1 MTTIVGLGFGFIYL
15 SANIGVAA
23 YFHKKRA
30 IASGIATSGIGFG
43 IFIYPPIINLL
54 QDNIDWTLTLM
65 ITGASVLLC
74 IPLGLLFKPL
84 HDEKTD
90 QSTSKC
96 KDIDDCGEKGSI
108 SSSLRKMG
116 KGYVD
121 LLGDAK
127 FMLLVLSNLLTFIG
141 FSTTMAFVVVIMD
154 YRVRQQ
160 NASQE
165 MERN

>member
-1 MTTIVGLGFGFIYL
+1 M
-15 SANIGVAA
+15 AA

-90 QSTSKC
+90 LSTSKC

-160 NASQE
+160 KKCLTGNGEKLTYSPAAGC
-165 MERN
+165 NWLCLAGV